1 MSLLYKLSGNQM
13 QFLNKPYPKQLNNGL
28 LFARGGVYVPTKKHV
43 VINIISF
50 SVVVEYNNKTTPV
63 VVLLD

>member
-1 MSLLYKLSGNQM
+1 M